1 MTIDLF
7 AQQIERCPAVTA
19 IDEDAFLP
27 IAPGSHMHQRTPH
40 ENRSPKL
47 HILL

>member
-1 MTIDLF
+1 MIIDLF

-27 IAPGSHMHQRTPH
+27 IAPSR
-40 ENRSPKL
+40 RV
-47 HILL
+47 